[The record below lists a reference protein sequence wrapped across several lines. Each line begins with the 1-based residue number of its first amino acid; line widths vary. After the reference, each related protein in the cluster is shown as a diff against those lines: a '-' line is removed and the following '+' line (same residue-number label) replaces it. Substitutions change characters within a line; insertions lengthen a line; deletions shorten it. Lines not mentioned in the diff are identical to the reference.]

1 MGFFQK
7 LRSSA
12 LSRTSLLEE
21 LAVLTGHNHG
31 LAERLRRHA
40 EMCKFS
46 NLRQGVAALAESEA
60 AHFKTLNSILSDNNV
75 WAKLPE
81 APLHDGSSNWA
92 RLGGDLEVLG
102 SLAAE
107 LRLAA
112 VKWESIDE
120 AIAEVIRRISNED
133 DEHESALRKLALK
146 CDPQA
151 LD

>member
-12 LSRTSLLEE
+12 FSRESLLEE

-31 LAERLRRHA
+31 LAERLERHA
-40 EMCKFS
+40 EMCKFP
-46 NLRQGVAALAESEA
+46 NLKKGIAALADSEA
-60 AHFKTLNSILSDNNV
+60 AHFKTLNTILSDNSV

-81 APLHDGSSNWA
+81 APLHDGSNNWA
-92 RLGGDLEVLG
+92 RLGGDLEVLRN
-102 SLAAE
+102 LAAE
-107 LRLAA
+107 MRLAA

-120 AIAEVIRRISNED
+120 SIGETIRRISEED